1 MIKKCLLLCLLLF
14 AVGNVNA
21 AEISDYSNQTDVD
34 MGGWT
39 AHAFI
44 VIDEP
49 GEYTVITGF
58 ANNSLDSNSIVFLI
72 NNTENVTLDCN
83 EMSFTTNTTNSSI
96 LVYAY
101 NSTNIVVKN
110 LNANWS
116 KDTIIFENVNDST
129 IENSEII
136 TEGYSI
142 KLEDSYGATISGNDI
157 TVANGEYYGI
167 YIDGNLENGTIF
179 GNTINVTNNNNVCGI
194 YTVSNITNSVI
205 SGNTIKLNSTSY
217 GACGIYADY
226 SIENNTISGNT
237 ITAYAYKQVSG
248 VCAYYGDILNTTMED
263 NVFDFTSDN
272 QEVYSIYAN
281 YNITNSVISGNNITA
296 CARYWAW
303 GIGAYWGEMLNT
315 TIENNVFDA
324 ASNESYADGIYA
336 NLYITNSTI
345 SGNNITACGYDE
357 ASGIWNDGNIIDST
371 IENNVFD
378 LYAYNYDEYG
388 TASGIYVY
396 YNLTNSVISG
406 NTITAESNYSNAC
419 GIIID
424 EENILNTIISGN
436 TFISESNN
444 SNAYGICVDEYN
456 IENSTISGNTITAE
470 SNESDACGI
479 YADYNITDS
488 TITGNTL
495 TVEADGK
502 ADGIC
507 ADYGGYISNTT
518 IEDNIIDLYSYTDY
532 AEGISAYN
540 SILNSVISENTITAE
555 TNNSY
560 AYGIFIEDDYMINT
574 SVLGNTITLNAG
586 NGSSS
591 YAYGIEVEDDMINCV
606 ISENTIKAEAS
617 YEAEGIYVNCPV
629 TNSTISGNTITLN
642 SNKYAYGMDI
652 SDLENSV
659 ISGNTLTVYS
669 YDYNEGLYSDYS
681 VNTTISRNTIVSMS
695 ESSNEEGIY
704 LSDSENCIISENT
717 ITVDTYS
724 DDWSYA
730 IDVDGYNNTIISNIV
745 AGEIYTDGEYNTISS
760 NTITNSRYWAID
772 FDGYSDGAYTTVF
785 NNTIFE
791 SESGICLDNCDEDY
805 SNISYNTIYASEYP
819 ILIGDDITGCNIYL
833 NNFIYTGNSTNISD
847 ILPGETGNNSF
858 ISHVEIEYRY
868 NGNSYSNFLGN
879 YWSDYSGTD
888 ADGNGIGDTYY
899 LYGCADSG
907 DYLENDTAPLID
919 MWNDG
924 EIGNY
929 VAPSRSSGGSGRS
942 YDSDISDEIESK
954 VIKNFVSSA
963 TVIYGNEIDEN
974 YASQLRE
981 RIQNAEGFKIS
992 GNAVIVGGP
1001 LANGFAKEYNDQF
1014 EMPISNDYPGE
1025 NNGIIQVLKVQD
1037 NTGIII
1043 KSYTIVYIAG
1053 SDRLGT
1059 QAALEYFK
1067 TLDELPEG
1075 PIMIEW
1081 TANGPVVVE

>member
-1 MIKKCLLLCLLLF
+1 
-14 AVGNVNA
+14 
-21 AEISDYSNQTDVD
+21 
-34 MGGWT
+34 MGGWI

-44 VIDEP
+44 VIDKP
-49 GEYTVITGF
+49 GEYTVTTGF

-101 NSTNIVVKN
+101 NSSNIVVKN
-110 LNANWS
+110 MNANWS

-205 SGNTIKLNSTSY
+205 SGNTI
-217 GACGIYADY
+217 
-226 SIENNTISGNT
+226 
-237 ITAYAYKQVSG
+237 TAYAYKQVSG

-263 NVFDFTSDN
+263 NVFDFTSDDR
-272 QEVYSIYAN
+272 EVYSIYAN
-281 YNITNSVISGNNITA
+281 YNINNSVISGNDITA

-315 TIENNVFDA
+315 TIENNVFDT
-324 ASNESYADGIYA
+324 ASKESYTEGIYA
-336 NLYITNSTI
+336 NLNITNSTI
-345 SGNNITACGYDE
+345 SGNDIKACGYDE
-357 ASGIWNDGNIIDST
+357 ASGIWNDGSIIGST

-388 TASGIYVY
+388 TASGIYVC

-419 GIIID
+419 GIVID

-444 SNAYGICVDEYN
+444 SNAYGICVEGYN

-479 YADYNITDS
+479 YVDDD
-488 TITGNTL
+488 TI
-495 TVEADGK
+495 
-502 ADGIC
+502 
-507 ADYGGYISNTT
+507 
-518 IEDNIIDLYSYTDY
+518 
-532 AEGISAYN
+532 
-540 SILNSVISENTITAE
+540 
-555 TNNSY
+555 
-560 AYGIFIEDDYMINT
+560 
-574 SVLGNTITLNAG
+574 
-586 NGSSS
+586 
-591 YAYGIEVEDDMINCV
+591 
-606 ISENTIKAEAS
+606 
-617 YEAEGIYVNCPV
+617 
-629 TNSTISGNTITLN
+629 NSTISGNTITLDAYY
-642 SNKYAYGMDI
+642 YAYGIYFYYDAI
-652 SDLENSV
+652 NTTVEYNVIDVYAYDDYAYGIYAYYDLENSIISGNDITAYAYDDYTYGIYV
-659 ISGNTLTVYS
+659 DDYFEYSTISGNTITATSEEDEAYGIYCEEDAINSTIENNVITATSEDDYAYGIYS
-669 YDYNEGLYSDYS
+669 CCGEYSTYSGNTINATS
-681 VNTTISRNTIVSMS
+681 VNYSAYGFYIDD
-695 ESSNEEGIY
+695 IY
-704 LSDSENCIISENT
+704 NITFSENIVEASSEN
-717 ITVDTYS
+717 DEA
-724 DDWSYA
+724 YA
-730 IDVDGYNNTIISNIV
+730 LYLYG
-745 AGEIYTDGEYNTISS
+745 
-760 NTITNSRYWAID
+760 ITNSTLFENTFTSNMYALYID
-772 FDGYSDGAYTTVF
+772 STCEENRF
-785 NNTIFE
+785 
-791 SESGICLDNCDEDY
+791 
-805 SNISYNTIYASEYP
+805 
-819 ILIGDDITGCNIYL
+819 YL
-833 NNFIYTGNSTNISD
+833 NNIDGLLNNGTDNYFVSSENI
-847 ILPGETGNNSF
+847 T
-858 ISHVEIEYRY
+858 Y
-868 NGNSYSNFLGN
+868 SYLGSSYKSVLGN
-879 YWSDYSGTD
+879 YWASYNETD
-888 ADGNGIGDTYY
+888 TNGDGIIDTPYTI
-899 LYGCADSG
+899 
-907 DYLENDTAPLID
+907 NDTNDTKPLAD

-963 TVIYGNEIDEN
+963 TVLFGNGIDEQ
-974 YASQLRE
+974 YAVQLRE
-981 RIQNAEGFKIS
+981 RVTDANGYTIS

-1001 LANGFAKEYNDQF
+1001 LANGFAKEYNSQF

-1025 NNGIIQVLKVQD
+1025 NRGIIQVMAIQD
-1037 NTGIII
+1037 NSGTIIR
-1043 KSYTIVYIAG
+1043 SYTIVYIAG

-1081 TANGPVVVE
+1081 TENGPVVVE

>member
-1 MIKKCLLLCLLLF
+1 MIKKCLVFLLLLV
-14 AVGNVNA
+14 ALGSVNA
-21 AEISDYSNQTDVD
+21 VDITDSDYSNQTDVD

-44 VIDEP
+44 VIDKP
-49 GEYTVITGF
+49 GEYTVTTGF

-101 NSTNIVVKN
+101 NSSNIVVKN
-110 LNANWS
+110 MNANWS

-167 YIDGNLENGTIF
+167 YVDGNLENGTIF

-217 GACGIYADY
+217 EACGIYADY
-226 SIENNTISGNT
+226 TIENSVISGNT

-248 VCAYYGDILNTTMED
+248 VCAYYGDMLNTTMDD

-281 YNITNSVISGNNITA
+281 YNITNSVISGNDITA

-336 NLYITNSTI
+336 NLNITNSTI
-345 SGNNITACGYDE
+345 SGNDITACGYDE

-406 NTITAESNYSNAC
+406 NTITAESNESDAC
-419 GIIID
+419 GIVID

-444 SNAYGICVDEYN
+444 SNAYGICVDGYN

-479 YADYNITDS
+479 YVDDDTINS
-488 TITGNTL
+488 TISGNTVTL
-495 TVEADGK
+495 D
-502 ADGIC
+502 
-507 ADYGGYISNTT
+507 
-518 IEDNIIDLYSYTDY
+518 
-532 AEGISAYN
+532 AYY
-540 SILNSVISENTITAE
+540 
-555 TNNSY
+555 Y
-560 AYGIFIEDDYMINT
+560 AYGIYFYYDAINT
-574 SVLGNTITLNAG
+574 TVEYNVIDVYAYDD
-586 NGSSS
+586 
-591 YAYGIEVEDDMINCV
+591 YAYGIYAYYDLENSIISGNDITAYAYDDY
-606 ISENTIKAEAS
+606 A
-617 YEAEGIYVNCPV
+617 YGIYVDDYFEY
-629 TNSTISGNTITLN
+629 STISGNTITATSEEDEAYGIYCEEDAIN
-642 SNKYAYGMDI
+642 STIENNVITATSEDDYAYGI
-652 SDLENSV
+652 
-659 ISGNTLTVYS
+659 YS
-669 YDYNEGLYSDYS
+669 CCGEYSTY
-681 VNTTISRNTIVSMS
+681 SRNTINATSVNYSAY
-695 ESSNEEGIY
+695 GFYIDDIY
-704 LSDSENCIISENT
+704 NITFSENIVEASSEN
-717 ITVDTYS
+717 DEA
-724 DDWSYA
+724 YA
-730 IDVDGYNNTIISNIV
+730 LYLYG
-745 AGEIYTDGEYNTISS
+745 
-760 NTITNSRYWAID
+760 ITNS
-772 FDGYSDGAYTTVF
+772 
-785 NNTIFE
+785 TIFE
-791 SESGICLDNCDEDY
+791 NTFT
-805 SNISYNTIYASEYP
+805 SNMYALYIDSTCEE
-819 ILIGDDITGCNIYL
+819 NRFYL
-833 NNFIYTGNSTNISD
+833 NNIDGLLNNGTDNYFVSSENI
-847 ILPGETGNNSF
+847 T
-858 ISHVEIEYRY
+858 Y
-868 NGNSYSNFLGN
+868 SYLGSSYKSVLGN
-879 YWSDYSGTD
+879 YWASYNETD
-888 ADGNGIGDTYY
+888 TNGDGIIDTPYTI
-899 LYGCADSG
+899 
-907 DYLENDTAPLID
+907 NDTNDTKPLAD

-963 TVIYGNEIDEN
+963 TVLFGNGIDEQ
-974 YASQLRE
+974 YAVQLRE
-981 RIQNAEGFKIS
+981 RVTDANGYTIS

-1001 LANGFAKEYNDQF
+1001 LANGFAKEYNSQF

-1025 NNGIIQVLKVQD
+1025 NRGIIQVMTIQD
-1037 NTGIII
+1037 NSGTIIR
-1043 KSYTIVYIAG
+1043 SYTIVYIAG